1 MNFTTLTVA
10 NMLAVDPGTSQSGW
24 VLFDGQR
31 VLDSGV
37 MPNPEVVRLIRAHAD
52 GCTGT
57 LAIERFEARGMP
69 MGEDSIETVIW
80 TGRFVQAWRDPDAVR
95 LVKRREVKS
104 HLCGT
109 SKAKD
114 PHVRQALLDTVGPVG
129 KKAAP
134 GPCYG
139 VTSHAWAAL
148 AVAVT
153 ARAQME
159 GRA

>member
-1 MNFTTLTVA
+1 MI
-10 NMLAVDPGTSQSGW
+10 LAIDPGTTQSGW
-24 VLFDGQR
+24 VFYDGR
-31 VLDSGV
+31 RAVDSGTS
-37 MPNPEVVRLIRAHAD
+37 PNAAVLRLIAD
-52 GCTGT
+52 PAFRVDT

-80 TGRFVQAWRDPDAVR
+80 TGRFVQAWRLPDAVV

-104 HLCGT
+104 HLCGS

-114 PHVRQALLDTVGPVG
+114 PHVRQALLDIVGPVG
-129 KKAAP
+129 RKADP

-139 VTSHAWAAL
+139 VSSHAWAAL

-153 ARAQME
+153 ASAQ
-159 GRA
+159 AVLA